1 MDAISGRQAGDA
13 SGAGAAAMRWATID
27 ELERL
32 VPLPAGYGYE
42 QLTRADVPELIA
54 AIARWHPDIR
64 VGAGSPYLRPA
75 FYDEK
80 VTLAGEAER
89 DTFAV
94 VFRHGGRMVGLWS
107 WDREPEALTI
117 YGRLLVI
124 DPAHRGA
131 KLAASVMLGTERL
144 ARHCGAEF
152 MYVMSTL
159 KMPQMAQALERAGYI
174 LLGFLPGYDRE
185 VVADGTVKRVFEAVY
200 AKVLVPPSALLRPDP
215 QNLTPRA
222 RSLFEQ
228 MFGGANAAH

>member
-1 MDAISGRQAGDA
+1 MDAVVHAKVGDEP
-13 SGAGAAAMRWATID
+13 GADAAAMRWATID

-32 VPLPAGYGYE
+32 VPLPAGYRYE
-42 QLTRADVPELIA
+42 QLRRADVPELIA

-64 VGAGSPYLRPA
+64 VGAGSPYLRSA

-94 VFRHGGRMVGLWS
+94 VFRHEGRMVGLWS

-124 DPAHRGA
+124 DPGHRGA
-131 KLAASVMLGTERL
+131 KIAASVMLGTERV

-159 KMPQMAQALERAGYI
+159 KMPQMAQALEHAGYI

-185 VVADGTVKRVFEAVY
+185 VVADGSVKRVFEAVY
-200 AKVLVPPSALLRPDP
+200 AKVLVPPSALLWP
-215 QNLTPRA
+215 QPHNLTPRA
-222 RSLFEQ
+222 QALFEQ
-228 MFGGANAAH
+228 MFGNANAGG

>member
-1 MDAISGRQAGDA
+1 MH
-13 SGAGAAAMRWATID
+13 WATID
-27 ELERL
+27 ELQRL
-32 VPLPAGYGYE
+32 VPLPEGYAYE
-42 QLTRADVPELIA
+42 QLKRSDVPELIA
-54 AIARWHPDIR
+54 ALERWHPDIR

-80 VTLAGEAER
+80 VTLAGEVER

-94 VFRHGGRMVGLWS
+94 VFRRGDRMVGLWS

-131 KLAASVMLGTERL
+131 KIAASAMLGTERI

-152 MYVMSTL
+152 MYVMATL

-185 VVADGTVKRVFEAVY
+185 VVADGTVKRVFEALY
-200 AKVLVPPSALLRPDP
+200 AKVLVPESALLRPDP
-215 QNLTPRA
+215 GHLTPRGRA
-222 RSLFEQ
+222 LFEQ
-228 MFGGANAAH
+228 MFPPGSLGA